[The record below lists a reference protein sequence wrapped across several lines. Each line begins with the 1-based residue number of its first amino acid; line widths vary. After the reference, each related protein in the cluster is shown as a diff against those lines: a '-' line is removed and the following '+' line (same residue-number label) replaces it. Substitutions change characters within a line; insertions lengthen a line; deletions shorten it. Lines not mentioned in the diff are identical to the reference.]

1 MPASDASILQALASF
16 TVTGDY
22 RGSETTFEI
31 WQPGEP
37 EPVARMHQAGS
48 PQSES
53 LESAVNPSFDLL
65 TGPKQDRLAGRVTL
79 GGAWAAD
86 GTPVGTVQ
94 RRSGLVENVVPG
106 TGLPAL
112 LFMGD
117 SQWRVRQDGLPV
129 MTGQRTGLGA
139 RVRFNGLTKLVSNSD
154 VLAGRGV
161 LAVVPFTFR
170 FRGRGVRG
178 FEISRPAGQSR
189 LVVTVQDPRID
200 RRLVLSCVLSINV
213 IDHSHVTHR
222 LR

>member
-1 MPASDASILQALASF
+1 MLASDASSLQTLASF

-22 RGSETTFEI
+22 RGSETAFEV
-31 WQPGEP
+31 WQPGKP

-48 PQSES
+48 
-53 LESAVNPSFDLL
+53 LESEWLQSAANPTFDVL
-65 TGPKQDRLAGRVTL
+65 TGPHNQLAGRVTL

-94 RRSGLVENVVPG
+94 RRSGLVENVVPS

-139 RVRFNGLTKLVSNSD
+139 RVRFNGLTKLVRNSD
-154 VLAGRGV
+154 VLAGRGL
-161 LAVVPFTFR
+161 LAAVPFTFR

-178 FEISRPAGQSR
+178 FEITRPAGQSR

-213 IDHSHVTHR
+213 IDRSHVAHR